1 MTVSPDPPSRPFP
14 LFHEPNATPMSKI
27 ELSLSRPSRVYRLGE
42 SIEGKIV
49 TVLTS
54 PISYQKI
61 VITATG
67 TVNLQ
72 IRAGVTGVI
81 DSLYGVVKPIRILK
95 KSLQVASAG
104 KLGPGKIETPFS
116 FTLSPQEN
124 DTIATFYETFHGGN
138 ISIQYLITADV
149 MRGYLHKSLSAA
161 LEFIVENDR
170 ANLITSPQLL
180 EFVSFYITQDTQK
193 HQLLPELLTA
203 GCFRVT
209 GKILTQCSLK
219 DPITGDLTVEASAVP
234 IDSVDIQL
242 LRVESILSGERF
254 VTDTSVIQTTQI
266 ADGDICRSLTLPIY
280 VLLPRLLVCP
290 TLFAGSFSI
299 EFHVSITV
307 SFQSQLSKLYRKSD
321 LRTPRPWMAMVTIPL
336 KVYRT

>member
-1 MTVSPDPPSRPFP
+1 MTVSPDLPSRPFSLVSRTQRNADVKDRAESFP
-14 LFHEPNATPMSKI
+14 SEPRLPPRRIHRRKDRNGAHQPHLLPKD
-27 ELSLSRPSRVYRLGE
+27 RHHRHRNRQPS
-42 SIEGKIV
+42 GK
-49 TVLTS
+49 
-54 PISYQKI
+54 
-61 VITATG
+61 
-67 TVNLQ
+67 

-193 HQLLPELLTA
+193 HQLLPELLT

-307 SFQSQLSKLYRKSD
+307 SFQSQLSKQYRKSD

-336 KVYRT
+336 KVY

>member
-1 MTVSPDPPSRPFP
+1 
-14 LFHEPNATPMSKI
+14 
-27 ELSLSRPSRVYRLGE
+27 
-42 SIEGKIV
+42 
-49 TVLTS
+49 
-54 PISYQKI
+54 
-61 VITATG
+61 
-67 TVNLQ
+67 
-72 IRAGVTGVI
+72 
-81 DSLYGVVKPIRILK
+81 
-95 KSLQVASAG
+95 
-104 KLGPGKIETPFS
+104 
-116 FTLSPQEN
+116 
-124 DTIATFYETFHGGN
+124 
-138 ISIQYLITADV
+138 

-193 HQLLPELLTA
+193 HQLLPELLT

-336 KVYRT
+336 KEAECWAFALLSLASSGSWALTGLRKYNLIYFFQSQQ

>member
-1 MTVSPDPPSRPFP
+1 MTVSPDLPSRPFSLVSRTQRNADVKDRAESFP
-14 LFHEPNATPMSKI
+14 SEPRLPPRRIHRRKDRNGAHQPHLLPKD
-27 ELSLSRPSRVYRLGE
+27 RHHRHRNRQPS
-42 SIEGKIV
+42 GK
-49 TVLTS
+49 
-54 PISYQKI
+54 
-61 VITATG
+61 
-67 TVNLQ
+67 

-104 KLGPGKIETPFS
+104 KLGPGKIE
-116 FTLSPQEN
+116 
-124 DTIATFYETFHGGN
+124 
-138 ISIQYLITADV
+138 YLITADV

-193 HQLLPELLTA
+193 HQLLPELLT

-307 SFQSQLSKLYRKSD
+307 SFQSQLSKQYRKSD

-336 KVYRT
+336 KVY

>member
-1 MTVSPDPPSRPFP
+1 
-14 LFHEPNATPMSKI
+14 MSKI

-161 LEFIVENDR
+161 LEFIVENDK

-193 HQLLPELLTA
+193 HQLLPELLT

-336 KVYRT
+336 KVYRA